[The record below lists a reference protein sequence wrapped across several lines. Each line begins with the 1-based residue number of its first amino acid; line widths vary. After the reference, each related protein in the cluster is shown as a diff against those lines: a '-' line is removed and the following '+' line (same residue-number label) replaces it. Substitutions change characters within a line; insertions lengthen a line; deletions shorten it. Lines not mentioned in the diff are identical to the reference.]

1 MIQIKDTLVTLDLI
15 EQFFLCDLDSCKGE
29 CCIEG
34 DAGAPISKEEYEILK
49 SLVPTVWDETLH
61 LAGEMS
67 EYSVMARRK
76 GQEWWVGAMNNIHH
90 SAEEIVCKDLL
101 FC

>member
-34 DAGAPISKEEYEILK
+34 DAVPPISKEEYEENKDNKKDDEKAKDDKKDKKDKDDKKSKEKQKKEADQDYIYSLLK
-49 SLVPTVWDETLH
+49 NNS
-61 LAGEMS
+61 
-67 EYSVMARRK
+67 RK
-76 GQEWWVGAMNNIHH
+76 
-90 SAEEIVCKDLL
+90 K
-101 FC
+101 